1 MATQGVGVG
10 QVAMAAVVALAR
22 EVSVLAF
29 VFVRTVSSVSR
40 LPLELSIPGYQVSVQ
55 AFVLSVLGLTLVIEV
70 SVITSG

>member
-1 MATQGVGVG
+1 MATQEVGVG

-29 VFVRTVSSVSR
+29 VFVRTVSPVSR

-70 SVITSG
+70 SVITSR